1 MDLMFG
7 LTDKIIG
14 ALALVLA
21 LALAWQTYQLSS
33 ERTEHS
39 ALKLQVAQDKER
51 RAAAALKA
59 EQQTAASESTHA
71 QKTQENSDAF
81 TTSQATRDTIA
92 RVDADL
98 ADRVRR
104 TEAGRIA
111 TYRAMAQ
118 SCSATASDTA
128 DRLDAL
134 DDQLTKG
141 IGVVA
146 DLRKDL
152 GRRDAEVV
160 LLHGQIVADRALIA
174 DGPATSGL
182 GMR

>member
-1 MDLMFG
+1 MIFDG
-7 LTDKIIG
+7 LKAYAAI
-14 ALALVLA
+14 ALSGVLA
-21 LALAWQTYQLSS
+21 AGLAWQTYQLSS
-33 ERTEHS
+33 ERTAHG
-39 ALKLQVAQDKER
+39 ALKLEVSQANER
-51 RAAAALKA
+51 RTKAALGVEVKTAKA
-59 EQQTAASESTHA
+59 ESTHGA
-71 QKTQENSDAF
+71 KTQENSDAF

-92 RVDADL
+92 RVDAVL
-98 ADRVRR
+98 TERVRR
-104 TEAGRIA
+104 EQAGRAA

-128 DRLDAL
+128 DRLVAL

-141 IGVVA
+141 VGVVA

-182 GMR
+182 GVR